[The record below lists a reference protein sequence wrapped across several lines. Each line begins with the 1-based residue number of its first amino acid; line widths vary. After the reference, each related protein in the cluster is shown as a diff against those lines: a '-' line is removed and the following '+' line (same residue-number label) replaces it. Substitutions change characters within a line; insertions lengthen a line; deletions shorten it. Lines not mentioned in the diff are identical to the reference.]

1 VCKLCGQF
9 LQSIT
14 DTLMAKVPE
23 IKPKTFTEYV
33 QTIEKL
39 HAKGANPLW
48 FRGAGKITYKLLPG
62 LYRHAKK
69 KTAAEIAILER
80 DTMIRFRQ
88 RSIPFSDKSLVDDW
102 DALFFMQHYRVP
114 TRLLDWTENP
124 FIAFYFSV
132 MSAKFAMGKGDVLN
146 FKDDAAVWVLDPVRW
161 NRHALSHQSYD
172 GGILVTKD
180 PEIKGYQPAPSF
192 SKMNN
197 HAVALYGAHNSPR
210 IVAQRGV
217 FTVFGQNLAAM
228 DDAYDSASFP
238 NGSLQKIIL
247 DKSLLPA
254 LRKSILSYGITE
266 SVIYPDLDG
275 LAAEMRREFGF
286 EV

>member
-1 VCKLCGQF
+1 
-9 LQSIT
+9 
-14 DTLMAKVPE
+14 MAKVPE

-132 MSAKFAMGKGDVLN
+132 MSAKFAVGKGDALN

-254 LRKSILSYGITE
+254 LRQSILSYGITE

>member
-1 VCKLCGQF
+1 MP
-9 LQSIT
+9 S
-14 DTLMAKVPE
+14 VPE
-23 IKPKTFTEYV
+23 LFPRTFTEFV
-33 QTIEKL
+33 QMVETL
-39 HAKGANPLW
+39 NGAGDPLW
-48 FRGAGKITYKLLPG
+48 FRGAGKRSHKLLPG
-62 LYRHAKK
+62 LYRHSKK
-69 KTAAEIAILER
+69 KTVQEIAILER

-88 RSIPFSDKSLVDDW
+88 RSIPFSDKSIVDDW

-114 TRLLDWTENP
+114 TRLLDWSENP
-124 FIAFYFSV
+124 FIAFYFAV
-132 MSAKFAMGKGDVLN
+132 MSANFTVNKNDTLKFTE
-146 FKDDAAVWVLDPVRW
+146 DAAVWILKPVQW
-161 NRHALSHQSYD
+161 NQYALNHQSFD

-192 SKMNN
+192 NGMNN

-217 FTVFGQNLAAM
+217 FTIFGQNLSSM
-228 DDAYDSASFP
+228 DSAYEQATFP
-238 NGSLQKIIL
+238 ANCLQKIVL
-247 DKSLLPA
+247 EKSLLPA

-275 LAAEMRREFGF
+275 LAAEMRRNFGF